1 MSEKLQKVLARAG
14 FASRRAIEQWISDGR
29 VQVNGKPAT
38 LGDRV
43 TEQDKVL
50 VDGKPVVLKAP
61 TEAKRRVI
69 AFYKPKGTVCTRSDP
84 EKRPT
89 VFDDLPFLRGSRW
102 IAVGRLD
109 INTEGLLLLTTDG
122 DLAHRLMHPSTGIE
136 REYAARVFGTVTP
149 EMLEN
154 LKSGVM
160 LEDGTAHFDEIIDAG
175 GSGINRWF
183 HVILKEGRQR
193 EVRRLWESQGVQVS
207 RLTRVRYGCVGLRR
221 GLKIGKCEDV
231 SDKDVATLLQLAG
244 LQAAPEPKT
253 KTRERP
259 NQRGARAAEKPVAK
273 PKPKP
278 LRRKTRPEK

>member
-14 FASRRAIEQWISDGR
+14 FASRRVIEQWISDGR
-29 VQVNGKPAT
+29 VLVNGKPAT

-43 TEQDKVL
+43 TEQDQVL
-50 VDGKPVVLKAP
+50 VDGKPAVLKA
-61 TEAKRRVI
+61 AAASKRRVI
-69 AFYKPKGTVCTRSDP
+69 AFYKPKGMVCTRSDP
-84 EKRPT
+84 EKRAT
-89 VFDDLPFLRGSRW
+89 VFDDLPHLRGSRW

-122 DLAHRLMHPSTGIE
+122 DLAHRLMHPSTEIE

-160 LEDGTAHFDEIIDAG
+160 LEDGSAHFDAIIDAG

-221 GLKIGKCEDV
+221 GLKIGTWEDV
-231 SDKDVATLLQLAG
+231 SDKDIATLLQLAG
-244 LQAAPEPKT
+244 LQAPEPDTLKV

-259 NQRGARAAEKPVAK
+259 TRRTARAEKTPPVKPRRQKFHAEK
-273 PKPKP
+273 
-278 LRRKTRPEK
+278 

>member
-14 FASRRAIEQWISDGR
+14 FASRRVIEEWISNGR

-43 TEQDKVL
+43 TEQDKVS
-50 VDGKPVVLKAP
+50 VDGKLAVLK
-61 TEAKRRVI
+61 EAAATKRRVI
-69 AFYKPKGTVCTRSDP
+69 AFYKPKGVVCTRSDP

-89 VFDDLPFLRGSRW
+89 VFDDLPHLRGSRW

-122 DLAHRLMHPSTGIE
+122 DLAYRLMHPSTEIE

-160 LEDGTAHFDEIIDAG
+160 LEDGPAHFDNIIEAG

-207 RLTRVRYGCVGLRR
+207 RLTRVRYGSVSLRR
-221 GLKIGKCEDV
+221 GLKIGKWEDV
-231 SDKDVATLLQLAG
+231 GDKELASLLQLSG
-244 LQAAPEPKT
+244 LQAPPEPKV

-259 NQRGARAAEKPVAK
+259 GQRADRAEKPPVK
-273 PKPKP
+273 PA
-278 LRRKTRPEK
+278 RRKAPSKK

>member
-14 FASRRAIEQWISDGR
+14 FASRRVIEQWISDGR
-29 VQVNGKPAT
+29 VHVNGKPAT

-61 TEAKRRVI
+61 AETKRRVI
-69 AFYKPKGTVCTRSDP
+69 AFYKPKGMVCTRSDP

-122 DLAHRLMHPSTGIE
+122 ELAHRLMHPSTEIE

-154 LKSGVM
+154 LKTGVM

-207 RLTRVRYGCVGLRR
+207 RLTRVRYGSVGLRR
-221 GLKIGKCEDV
+221 GLKIGKWEDV
-231 SDKDVATLLQLAG
+231 GDKDVTALLQLAG
-244 LQAAPEPKT
+244 LQAPPEPKVR
-253 KTRERP
+253 TRERP
-259 NQRGARAAEKPVAK
+259 TQRAGRGDKLPVKPALK
-273 PKPKP
+273 SPA
-278 LRRKTRPEK
+278 RRKARPEK

>member
-14 FASRRAIEQWISDGR
+14 FASRRVIEQWISDGR
-29 VQVNGKPAT
+29 VHVNGKPAT

-43 TEQDKVL
+43 TEQDQVL
-50 VDGKPVVLKAP
+50 VDGKPAVLKAAAA
-61 TEAKRRVI
+61 TKRRVI
-69 AFYKPKGTVCTRSDP
+69 AFYKPKGMVCTRSDP

-89 VFDDLPFLRGSRW
+89 VFDDLPHLRGSRW

-122 DLAHRLMHPSTGIE
+122 ELAHRLMHPSTEIE

-149 EMLEN
+149 EMLDN
-154 LKSGVM
+154 LKTGVL
-160 LEDGTAHFDEIIDAG
+160 LEDGTAHFDEIVDAG

-207 RLTRVRYGCVGLRR
+207 RLTRVRYGAVSLRR
-221 GLKIGKCEDV
+221 GLKIGTWEDV
-231 SDKDVATLLQLAG
+231 SDKDVVSLLQLAG
-244 LQAAPEPKT
+244 LQEIEPQII
-253 KTRERP
+253 KTRVRP
-259 NQRGARAAEKPVAK
+259 AQRASRAGKSPVKTARLKS
-273 PKPKP
+273 
-278 LRRKTRPEK
+278 R

>member
-14 FASRRAIEQWISDGR
+14 FASRRVIEQWISEGR

-43 TEQDKVL
+43 TEQDHVL
-50 VDGKPVVLKAP
+50 VDGKPAVLKPAAA
-61 TEAKRRVI
+61 TKRRVI
-69 AFYKPKGTVCTRSDP
+69 AFYKPKGMVCTRSDP

-89 VFDDLPFLRGSRW
+89 VFDDLPHLRGSRW

-122 DLAHRLMHPSTGIE
+122 DLAHRLMHPSTEIE

-154 LKSGVM
+154 LKTGVM
-160 LEDGTAHFDEIIDAG
+160 LEDGTAHFDEIVDAG

-207 RLTRVRYGCVGLRR
+207 RLTRVRYGSVRLRR
-221 GLKIGKCEDV
+221 GLKPGKYDEVD
-231 SDKDVATLLQLAG
+231 DQDLAPLLQLVG
-244 LQAAPEPKT
+244 VQVPEEEEV
-253 KTRERP
+253 KTRKNSAGRT
-259 NQRGARAAEKPVAK
+259 ARAGKLAVKPA
-273 PKPKP
+273 
-278 LRRKTRPEK
+278 RRKVAPKK

>member
-14 FASRRAIEQWISDGR
+14 LASRRVIEQWIGEQR

-43 TEQDKVL
+43 TEQDQIA
-50 VDGKPVVLKAP
+50 VDGKPVVLKAAA
-61 TEAKRRVI
+61 AKCRVI
-69 AFYKPKGTVCTRSDP
+69 AFYKPKGMVCTRSDP

-89 VFDDLPFLRGSRW
+89 VFDDLPRLRGSRW

-122 DLAHRLMHPSTGIE
+122 DLAYRLMHPSTQIE
-136 REYAARVFGTVTP
+136 REYAVRVFGNVTP

-154 LKSGVM
+154 LQTGVM
-160 LEDGTAHFDEIIDAG
+160 LDDGSAHFDEIIEAG

-193 EVRRLWESQGVQVS
+193 EVRRLWESQGLQVS

-221 GLKIGKCEDV
+221 GLKIGKWEDV
-231 SDKDVATLLQLAG
+231 SDKDVAALLQLAG
-244 LQAAPEPKT
+244 LQAVLESKI
-253 KTRERP
+253 KTREHP
-259 NQRGARAAEKPVAK
+259 AQPAERAGKPSVK
-273 PKPKP
+273 RM
-278 LRRKTRPEK
+278 RRTAAHPGK

>member
-14 FASRRAIEQWISDGR
+14 LASRRVIEQWISDRR

-43 TEQDKVL
+43 TEQDQIA
-50 VDGKPVVLKAP
+50 VDGKPVVLKAAA
-61 TEAKRRVI
+61 AKCRVI
-69 AFYKPKGTVCTRSDP
+69 AFYKPKGMVCTRSDP

-89 VFDDLPFLRGSRW
+89 VFDDLPHLRGSRW
-102 IAVGRLD
+102 ISVGRLD

-122 DLAHRLMHPSTGIE
+122 DLAYRLMHPSTEIE

-149 EMLEN
+149 EILEN
-154 LKSGVM
+154 LKTGVI
-160 LEDGTAHFDEIIDAG
+160 LEDGSAHFDEIIEAG

-221 GLKIGKCEDV
+221 GLKIGKWEDV
-231 SDKDVATLLQLAG
+231 SDKDIAALLQLAG

-259 NQRGARAAEKPVAK
+259 AQRTQRVGKPPVKPV
-273 PKPKP
+273 
-278 LRRKTRPEK
+278 RRKATRPE